1 MATSLGLERLSYLQK
16 SVVAGFT
23 DFQDSLKTKA
33 EYDMNS
39 LEQLFK
45 DPKKALAENKAYWI
59 KLGLRVSTI
68 IGVAV
73 AGWACSFAEKRD
85 KPVSNEVVGPR
96 STDTNI
102 APIRPMLIDGNFVG
116 ADEIKKS
123 CELIMGGNCEVF
135 GVVVPKENAD
145 PKIHPFVTHE
155 GVDYVWGGSGRFDRL
170 YQKPDQGKIKWVDD
184 DGNIYFVGVPEA
196 GSTTQLE
203 TLYYVDPDG
212 KVLELPKP
220 WGKLLASGI
229 KPTPTTPATATST
242 KEWTPTPFSPTLTP
256 IPPTVPRPIVVVQP
270 TQAPRPTVTPKLEN
284 KPIVESDGVER
295 PGFVSDTANY
305 LGNKLWSDKP
315 VSTDCRIGKEND
327 PRFQLDQKFV
337 YEQVSPTADGYSP
350 GRYYQCQFSDKKLV
364 KITIWTVK

>member
-123 CELIMGGNCEVF
+123 CELKMGGNCEVF

-170 YQKPDQGKIKWVDD
+170 NQKPDQGKIKWVDD

-256 IPPTVPRPIVVVQP
+256 IPPTVPRPTVVVQLTAIP
-270 TQAPRPTVTPKLEN
+270 ATQ
-284 KPIVESDGVER
+284 KPIDI
-295 PGFVSDTANY
+295 P
-305 LGNKLWSDKP
+305 KP
-315 VSTDCRIGKEND
+315 VDNRPSFVPRHAIQETDNINIWYVQSDPVDYCAPLKGCNRTVAKSKYDPNHPEFEVGKSYFTSTITR
-327 PRFQLDQKFV
+327 
-337 YEQVSPTADGYSP
+337 DGYGSVI
-350 GRYYQCQFSDKKLV
+350 QWD
-364 KITIWTVK
+364 ITP